1 MTGSTELDGRV
12 AGLVGRE
19 RERATIDR
27 MLDRAAARESGA
39 LVIRAEAGMGKTALL
54 RYAADHAGAADHTR
68 GTLVLSVT
76 GVEAESDLDYSGLHS
91 LVRPIVGL
99 LPRLPEPQ
107 RAALAAALGLA
118 PAAGADRFLVS
129 AGVLSL
135 LAAAA
140 EDRPVLCLAD
150 DAQWLDVPSAGSLV
164 FAARRLGAEGVVILF
179 AAREGERRR
188 FDGPGLAELVLD
200 GLDSTSAAELLDRG
214 DRELAPSVRDRLLAD
229 AAGNPLALIELPG
242 CLSDAQLRGRARM
255 PDSIPLSSR
264 LQLAFRQQI
273 ERLPAATQSALLL
286 AAADDAGELGGIL
299 AAAAALHLPED
310 ALDAAERAGL
320 IETDDARLT
329 FRHPLIRS
337 AAYEAATS
345 GERRRAHG
353 ALAGACAGDEHADR
367 RLWHLAVATLAADEE
382 VADGLEAA
390 AERSRMRGG
399 HASAA
404 TAFERAASLSETE
417 SARGR
422 RLAAA
427 ARAAY
432 VAGQVDRASD
442 LVNRSLPIADRAD
455 RAHLLG
461 LRGVID
467 GNGGLLP
474 DALRTV
480 LEGIALSED
489 PSQSLGMLLEA
500 CLMATY
506 IGDTDRLA
514 ALCRRA
520 TDFPPVTDVDRFI
533 VILLTAG
540 AAELEDDY
548 TRAERLAAE
557 AIELAARLDDARCLI
572 WASVVAGRAGTQG
585 DGLTYA
591 NRAVRVARERA
602 LVSTLPYAL
611 QAQAGQLLGLGRF
624 DLVYS
629 AAEEGR
635 GLALDIGQ
643 PWIASLNVSYLSI
656 VDALR
661 GAEAL
666 VHARNDEQQA
676 LVASSGPSRI
686 TANVAYAE
694 GVLELGLGRP
704 SEALER
710 LLVPINTVR
719 PQSNPVVVHA
729 VPDAVEAAVRAQRL
743 DDVTDEF
750 QAFESWVERFPHPAR
765 QSLLAR
771 CRALMDESRA
781 ERHFDDSLRLADA
794 LSPFDRARTDLL
806 YGEWLR
812 RNRRRIDA
820 RVHLRSAL
828 DAFEQL
834 GVAPWADR
842 ARAELRASGET
853 ARRRDP
859 STRDQLTPQE
869 LHIAG
874 LAAGGLTNPEIG
886 AQLFLSPRTIDYH
899 LRKVFAKLGISSR
912 AELASVDL
920 GEPMA
925 A

>member
-1 MTGSTELDGRV
+1 MMGSSDLDGRV
-12 AGLVGRE
+12 AALVGRD
-19 RERATIDR
+19 RERAVIDQL
-27 MLDRAAARESGA
+27 LDRARLRESGS

-54 RYAADHAGAADHTR
+54 RYAAEQAR
-68 GTLVLSVT
+68 EMPVLTVT

-91 LVRPIVGL
+91 LIWPIIEL
-99 LPRLPEPQ
+99 LPRLPGPQ
-107 RAALAAALGLA
+107 REALAAALGLA
-118 PAAGADRFLVS
+118 PAGGADRFLVS

-140 EDRPVLCLAD
+140 EDRPVLCLVD

-164 FAARRLGAEGVVILF
+164 FTARRLGAEGIAILF
-179 AAREGERRR
+179 AAREGDRRR
-188 FDGPGLAELVLD
+188 LDAPGLDELVLP
-200 GLDSTSAAELLDRG
+200 GLDSEWAIELLDRG
-214 DRELAPSVRDRLLAD
+214 QRELAPSVRERLLAD
-229 AAGNPLALIELPG
+229 AAGNPLALIELPA
-242 CLSDAQLRGRARM
+242 CLSDAQLSGRARM
-255 PDSIPLSSR
+255 PDAIPLSSR

-273 ERLPAATQSALLL
+273 ERLPRDTRSALLL
-286 AAADDAGELGGIL
+286 AAADDGGELGDIL

-337 AAYEAATS
+337 AVYEAATS

-353 ALAGACAGDEHADR
+353 ALAESCRGDEHADR

-382 VADGLEAA
+382 LAGRLEAA
-390 AERSRMRGG
+390 AERSQLRGG

-432 VAGQVDRASD
+432 VAGQMDRASD
-442 LVNRSLPIADRAD
+442 LVNRALPIADRAE
-455 RAHLLG
+455 RPQLLG

-467 GNGGLLP
+467 GDAGLLP
-474 DALRTV
+474 DAVRTV

-489 PSQSLGMLLEA
+489 PSESLELLLEA
-500 CLMATY
+500 CLMETY
-506 IGDTDRLA
+506 IGDTERLA
-514 ALCRRA
+514 AICRLA
-520 TDFPPVTDVDRFI
+520 SEFEPATDVDRFI
-533 VILLTAG
+533 VILLSAG
-540 AAELEDDY
+540 AAELEGDFK
-548 TRAERLAAE
+548 RAERLSAE
-557 AIELAARLDDARCLI
+557 AIELAERLGDARCLI

-585 DGLTYA
+585 DGLACA
-591 NRAVRVARERA
+591 NRAVRIARERA
-602 LVSTLPYAL
+602 LVATLPYAL
-611 QAQAGQLLGLGRF
+611 QAQAAQLLGLARF

-629 AAEEGR
+629 TAEEGR
-635 GLALDIGQ
+635 RLARDIGQ
-643 PWIASLNVSYLSI
+643 PWIASMNVSYLSI

-661 GAEAL
+661 GAEQL

-676 LVASSGPSRI
+676 LVASSGPSRL
-686 TANVAYAE
+686 AGNVAYAQ
-694 GVLELGLGRP
+694 GLLELGLGRP

-719 PQSNPVVVHA
+719 PQSNPIVVRA
-729 VPDAVEAAVRAQRL
+729 VPDAVEAAMRAQRL
-743 DDVTDEF
+743 DEVTTEF
-750 QAFESWVERFPHPAR
+750 LAFESWVERFPHPAR
-765 QSLLAR
+765 QAALAR
-771 CRALMDESRA
+771 CRALIDESGA
-781 ERHFDDSLRLADA
+781 ERHFVDSLRLADA
-794 LSPFDRARTDLL
+794 VSPFDRARTELL

-812 RNRRRIDA
+812 RNRRRIEA
-820 RVHLRSAL
+820 RVQLRSAL
-828 DAFEQL
+828 DSFEQL
-834 GVAPWADR
+834 GVTPWAER

-874 LAAGGLTNPEIG
+874 LAAHGLTNPEIG

-899 LRKVFAKLGISSR
+899 LRKVFTKLRISSR
-912 AELASVDL
+912 AELAGVDL
-920 GEPMA
+920 GEPVA

>member
-1 MTGSTELDGRV
+1 MMGSSELYGRV

-19 RERATIDR
+19 RERAVIER
-27 MLDRAAARESGA
+27 LLERAALSESGS

-54 RYAADHAGAADHTR
+54 RYAADEARDM
-68 GTLVLSVT
+68 LVLSVT

-91 LVRPIVGL
+91 LVRPVVEL
-99 LPRLPEPQ
+99 LPRLPDPQ

-118 PAAGADRFLVS
+118 PAGGADRFLIS
-129 AGVLSL
+129 AGVLTL

-140 EDRPVLCLAD
+140 EERPVLCLAD

-164 FAARRLGAEGVVILF
+164 FAARRLGAEGVAILF

-188 FDGPGLAELVLD
+188 FDAPGLEELVLV
-200 GLDSTSAAELLDRG
+200 GLDPGSAVELLDRG
-214 DRELAPSVRDRLLAD
+214 ERALAPSVRERLLAE
-229 AAGNPLALIELPG
+229 AAGNPLALLELPA
-242 CLSDAQLRGRARM
+242 CLSDAQLSGRTRM
-255 PDSIPLSSR
+255 PDAIPLSSR
-264 LQLAFRQQI
+264 LQLAFRQQV
-273 ERLPAATQSALLL
+273 EALPRATRSALLL
-286 AAADDAGELGGIL
+286 AAADDAGELGVIL
-299 AAAAALHLPED
+299 PAAAGLDLPED
-310 ALDAAERAGL
+310 ALDSAERAGL
-320 IETDDARLT
+320 IETDGLKLR

-337 AAYEAATS
+337 AVYESATS
-345 GERRRAHG
+345 AERRRAHG
-353 ALAGACAGDEHADR
+353 ALAEACRTDEHADR
-367 RLWHLAVATLAADEE
+367 RLWHLSVATLVADEE
-382 VADGLEAA
+382 IATGLEAA

-404 TAFERAASLSETE
+404 TALERAASLSETE

-422 RLAAA
+422 RLAGA

-455 RAHLLG
+455 RSHLLG

-467 GNGGLLP
+467 ANAGLLP
-474 DALRTV
+474 DAVRTV
-480 LEGIALSED
+480 LEAIALSED
-489 PSQSLGMLLEA
+489 PSDSLGMLLEA
-500 CLMATY
+500 CLMVTY
-506 IGDTDRLA
+506 MGDADRLA
-514 ALCRRA
+514 AMCRRA
-520 TDFPPVTDVDRFI
+520 SEFPPATDIDRFI

-540 AAELEDDY
+540 AAEIEGDFN
-548 TRAERLAAE
+548 TAERLAGD

-572 WASVVAGRAGTQG
+572 WASVIAGRAGTAG
-585 DGLTYA
+585 DGLHYA
-591 NRAVRVARERA
+591 NRAVRIARERA

-611 QAQAGQLLGLGRF
+611 QAQASQLLGLGRF

-635 GLALDIGQ
+635 DLALDIGQ

-656 VDALR
+656 IDALR
-661 GAEAL
+661 GAEQL

-676 LVASSGPSRI
+676 LVASSGPTRI

-694 GVLELGLGRP
+694 GLLELGLGRP

-710 LLVPINTVR
+710 LLIPIHTVR
-719 PQSNPVVVHA
+719 PQSNPVAVRA
-729 VPDAVEAAVRAQRL
+729 VPDAVEAAMRAQRL
-743 DDVTDEF
+743 DEVTDEYA
-750 QAFESWVERFPHPAR
+750 AFESWVERFPHPAR
-765 QSLLAR
+765 WAFLAR
-771 CRALMDESRA
+771 CRALIDESGA
-781 ERHFDDSLRLADA
+781 ERHYHDSLASADA
-794 LSPFDRARTDLL
+794 LSPFDRARTELL

-812 RNRRRIDA
+812 RDRRRIDA

-828 DAFEQL
+828 DDFERL
-834 GVAPWADR
+834 GVTPWADR

-869 LHIAG
+869 LRIAG

-899 LRKVFAKLGISSR
+899 LRKVFAKLGIASR
-912 AELASVDL
+912 AELAGVDL
-920 GEPMA
+920 GEPVA

>member
-1 MTGSTELDGRV
+1 MMGSSELDRRV
-12 AGLVGRE
+12 AGLVGRG
-19 RERATIDR
+19 RERAVIDR
-27 MLDRAAARESGA
+27 LIERAALRESGS

-54 RYAADHAGAADHTR
+54 RYAAEEAR
-68 GTLVLSVT
+68 EMLVLTVT
-76 GVEAESDLDYSGLHS
+76 GVKAESDLDYSGLHS

-107 RAALAAALGLA
+107 RAAVAAALGLA
-118 PAAGADRFLVS
+118 PVCGADRFLIS

-164 FAARRLGAEGVVILF
+164 FTARRLGAEGVAILF

-188 FDGPGLAELVLD
+188 FDAPGLDELVLA
-200 GLDSTSAAELLDRG
+200 GLDPAAAVELLDRG
-214 DRELAPSVRDRLLAD
+214 QRELAPSVRDRLLSD
-229 AAGNPLALIELPG
+229 AAGNPLALIELPA
-242 CLSDAQLRGRARM
+242 CLSDSQLSGRTRM
-255 PDSIPLSSR
+255 PDAIPLSSR

-273 ERLPAATQSALLL
+273 ERLPRAARSALLL
-286 AAADDAGELGGIL
+286 AAADDAGELAVIL
-299 AAAAALHLPED
+299 PAARALDLPED
-310 ALDAAERAGL
+310 ALDSAERAGL
-320 IETDDARLT
+320 IETDGLTLT

-337 AAYEAATS
+337 AAYESATS
-345 GERRRAHG
+345 AERRRAHG
-353 ALAGACAGDEHADR
+353 ALAEACRTDEHADR
-367 RLWHLAVATLAADEE
+367 RLWHLSVATLAADEE
-382 VADGLEAA
+382 IADELEAA

-404 TAFERAASLSETE
+404 TALERAASLSETE

-422 RLAAA
+422 RLAGA

-432 VAGQVDRASD
+432 VAGQMDRASD

-455 RAHLLG
+455 RPHLLG

-467 GNGGLLP
+467 GNAGLLP
-474 DALRTV
+474 DAVRTV
-480 LEGIALSED
+480 LEAIALSED
-489 PSQSLGMLLEA
+489 PSESLAMLLEA

-506 IGDTDRLA
+506 IGDADRLA
-514 ALCRRA
+514 AMCRRA
-520 TDFPPVTDVDRFI
+520 SEFPPATDIDRFI

-540 AAELEDDY
+540 AAEIEGDFN
-548 TRAERLAAE
+548 TAERLAGDAT
-557 AIELAARLDDARCLI
+557 ELAELLDDARCLI
-572 WASVVAGRAGTQG
+572 WTSVIAGRAGTAG

-591 NRAVRVARERA
+591 NRAVRIARERA

-611 QAQAGQLLGLGRF
+611 QAQASQLLGLARF

-635 GLALDIGQ
+635 SLALDIGQ

-656 VDALR
+656 IDALR
-661 GAEAL
+661 GAEDL
-666 VHARNDEQQA
+666 VHDRNDEQQA
-676 LVASSGPSRI
+676 LVASSGPTRI

-694 GVLELGLGRP
+694 GLLDLGLGRP

-710 LLVPINTVR
+710 LLVPIHTVR
-719 PQSNPVVVHA
+719 PQSNPVAVRA
-729 VPDAVEAAVRAQRL
+729 VPDAVEAAMRAQRL
-743 DDVTDEF
+743 DEVTDEYA
-750 QAFESWVERFPHPAR
+750 AFESWVERFPHPTRRA
-765 QSLLAR
+765 LLAR
-771 CRALMDESRA
+771 CRALIDEA
-781 ERHFDDSLRLADA
+781 GAARHYEDSLRLADA
-794 LSPFDRARTDLL
+794 LSPFDRARTELL

-812 RNRRRIDA
+812 RDRRRIDA

-828 DAFEQL
+828 DDFEQL
-834 GVAPWADR
+834 GVTPWAER

-869 LHIAG
+869 LRIAG

-899 LRKVFAKLGISSR
+899 LRKVFAKLGIASR
-912 AELASVDL
+912 AELAGVDL
-920 GEPMA
+920 GERVA

>member
-1 MTGSTELDGRV
+1 MMGSSGLDGRV
-12 AGLVGRE
+12 VGLVGRE
-19 RERATIDR
+19 RECEVIER
-27 MLDRAAARESGA
+27 MLERAARRESGS
-39 LVIRAEAGMGKTALL
+39 LVIRGEAGMGKTALL
-54 RYAADHAGAADHTR
+54 RHAARRADEM
-68 GTLVLSVT
+68 LVLSVT

-91 LVRPIVGL
+91 LVRPIVNL

-107 RAALAAALGLA
+107 RAALAGALGLA
-118 PAAGADRFLVS
+118 PAGGADRFLIS

-140 EDRPVLCLAD
+140 EDLPVLCLAD
-150 DAQWLDVPSAGSLV
+150 DTQWLDVPSAGSLV
-164 FAARRLGAEGVVILF
+164 FTARRLGAEGVVIVF

-188 FDGPGLAELVLD
+188 FDGPGLDELVLD
-200 GLDSTSAAELLDRG
+200 GLDSGSAAELLDRG

-229 AAGNPLALIELPG
+229 AAGNPLALIELPA

-255 PDSIPLSSR
+255 PDSLPLSSR

-273 ERLPAATQSALLL
+273 ERLPRATQSALLL
-286 AAADDAGELGGIL
+286 AAADDAGELAVIL
-299 AAAAALHLPED
+299 PAAAGLDLPED

-320 IETDDARLT
+320 IETDGLQLT

-337 AAYEAATS
+337 AVYESATS

-353 ALAGACAGDEHADR
+353 ALADACRPDEHADR

-382 VADGLEAA
+382 IADGLEAA
-390 AERSRMRGG
+390 AKRSQMRGG

-404 TAFERAASLSETE
+404 TALERAASLSETE
-417 SARGR
+417 SGRGR

-432 VAGQVDRASD
+432 VAGQLDRSSD
-442 LVNRSLPIADRAD
+442 LVNRSLPIADRPD

-467 GNGGLLP
+467 GNAGLLP
-474 DALRTV
+474 DAVRTV

-489 PSQSLGMLLEA
+489 PSESLGMLLEA

-506 IGDTDRLA
+506 IGDTDQLA

-520 TDFPPVTDVDRFI
+520 SEFPPASDVDRFI
-533 VILLTAG
+533 VILMTAG
-540 AAELEDDY
+540 AAELDGDFDE
-548 TRAERLAAE
+548 AERMTAD

-572 WASVVAGRAGTQG
+572 WASTTAGRAGTQG
-585 DGLTYA
+585 DGLAYA

-611 QAQAGQLLGLGRF
+611 QAQAAQLFGLSRF
-624 DLVYS
+624 DLVY
-629 AAEEGR
+629 ATAEEGR
-635 GLALDIGQ
+635 RLALDIGQ

-666 VHARNDEQQA
+666 VHEHNDEQQA
-676 LVASSGPSRI
+676 LVASGGPTRI
-686 TANVAYAE
+686 AANVAYAE
-694 GVLELGLGRP
+694 GLLELGLGRP

-710 LLVPINTVR
+710 LLVPITTVR
-719 PQSNPVVVHA
+719 PQSNPVVVRA
-729 VPDAVEAAVRAQRL
+729 VPDAVEAAIRAQQF
-743 DDVTDEF
+743 DEVAEEF
-750 QAFESWVERFPHPAR
+750 QRYESWVERFPHPTRRA
-765 QSLLAR
+765 LLAR
-771 CRALMDESRA
+771 CRALIDESGA
-781 ERHFDDSLRLADA
+781 EPHYTDA
-794 LSPFDRARTDLL
+794 ISMGALPPFDRARTELL

-812 RNRRRIDA
+812 RHRRRIDS
-820 RVHLRSAL
+820 RVRLRSAL
-828 DAFEQL
+828 DGFEQL

-842 ARAELRASGET
+842 ARTELRASGET

-912 AELASVDL
+912 AELAGVDL
-920 GEPMA
+920 GEPVA

>member
-1 MTGSTELDGRV
+1 MMSSSEVDRRV
-12 AGLVGRE
+12 AEIVGRQH
-19 RERATIDR
+19 ERAVIDR
-27 MLDRAAARESGA
+27 LLERAARRESGS

-54 RYAADHAGAADHTR
+54 RYAADRARDIR
-68 GTLVLSVT
+68 VLSVT

-91 LVRPIVGL
+91 LVRPIIEL

-118 PAAGADRFLVS
+118 PAGGADRFLVS

-140 EDRPVLCLAD
+140 ESRPVLCLAD
-150 DAQWLDVPSAGSLV
+150 DAQWLDVPSAGSLE
-164 FAARRLGAEGVVILF
+164 FTARRLGAEGVAILF

-188 FDGPGLAELVLD
+188 FDGPGLDELVLD
-200 GLDSTSAAELLDRG
+200 GLDSASAAELLDRG
-214 DRELAPSVRDRLLAD
+214 HRDLAPSVRDRLLAD
-229 AAGNPLALIELPG
+229 AAGNPLALIELPI
-242 CLSDAQLRGRARM
+242 CLSEAQLSGRIKM

-273 ERLPAATQSALLL
+273 ERLPRAAQSALLL
-286 AAADDAGELGGIL
+286 AAADDAGELAVIL
-299 AAAAALHLPED
+299 PAAAALDLAED

-320 IETDDARLT
+320 VETDGRRLT

-337 AAYEAATS
+337 AVYESATS

-353 ALAGACAGDEHADR
+353 ALAEACRTDEHADR

-382 VADGLEAA
+382 IADGLEAA

-422 RLAAA
+422 RLARAA
-427 ARAAY
+427 HAAY
-432 VAGQVDRASD
+432 VAGQVDRAGD

-455 RAHLLG
+455 RPQLLG

-467 GNGGLLP
+467 GNAGLLP
-474 DALRTV
+474 DAVRTV

-506 IGDTDRLA
+506 IGDADRLA
-514 ALCRRA
+514 AMCRRA
-520 TDFPPVTDVDRFI
+520 SEFRPATETDRFI
-533 VILLTAG
+533 VMLLTAG
-540 AAELEDDY
+540 AAELEGDFN
-548 TRAERLAAE
+548 TAERLAGD
-557 AIELAARLDDARCLI
+557 AIELAARLDDPRCLI
-572 WASVVAGRAGTQG
+572 WTSVIAGRAGTAG
-585 DGLTYA
+585 DGLSYA
-591 NRAVRVARERA
+591 NQAVRIARERA

-611 QAQAGQLLGLGRF
+611 QAQASQLLGLARF

-629 AAEEGR
+629 VAEEGR

-661 GAEAL
+661 GAEQL

-676 LVASSGPSRI
+676 LVASSGPTRI
-686 TANVAYAE
+686 TANVAYAN
-694 GVLELGLGRP
+694 GLLELGLGRP

-710 LLVPINTVR
+710 LLIPIHTVR
-719 PQSNPVVVHA
+719 PQSNPVAVRA
-729 VPDAVEAAVRAQRL
+729 VPDAVEAAMRAQRL
-743 DDVTDEF
+743 DDVTHEYA
-750 QAFESWVERFPHPAR
+750 AFESWVERFPHPAR
-765 QSLLAR
+765 RALLAR
-771 CRALMDESRA
+771 CRALIDESGA
-781 ERHFDDSLRLADA
+781 ERHYHDCLGLAGA
-794 LSPFDRARTDLL
+794 LSPFDRARTELL

-828 DAFEQL
+828 DDFDRL
-834 GVAPWADR
+834 GVTPWAER

-899 LRKVFAKLGISSR
+899 LRKVFTKLGISSR
-912 AELASVDL
+912 AELGGVDL
-920 GEPMA
+920 GERVA

>member
-1 MTGSTELDGRV
+1 MMSSSELDGRA

-19 RERATIDR
+19 RERAVIDR
-27 MLDRAAARESGA
+27 LLEHAALGESGA
-39 LVIRAEAGMGKTALL
+39 IVIRAEAGMGKTALL
-54 RYAADHAGAADHTR
+54 RYAADRARDM
-68 GTLVLSVT
+68 LVLSVT

-91 LVRPIVGL
+91 LVRPIIEL

-118 PAAGADRFLVS
+118 PAAGADRFLIS

-164 FAARRLGAEGVVILF
+164 FTARRLAAEGVVIVF

-188 FDGPGLAELVLD
+188 FDGPGLDELVLD
-200 GLDSTSAAELLDRG
+200 GLDSTSAAALLDRS
-214 DRELAPSVRDRLLAD
+214 DRRLAPSVRDRLLAD
-229 AAGNPLALIELPG
+229 AAGNPLALIELPA
-242 CLSDAQLRGRARM
+242 CLSDLQLRGRARM

-273 ERLPAATQSALLL
+273 ERLPRVTRSALLL
-286 AAADDAGELGGIL
+286 AAADDAGELAVIL
-299 AAAAALHLPED
+299 PALCALDLPED
-310 ALDAAERAGL
+310 ALDSAERAGL
-320 IETDDARLT
+320 IETDGRRLI
-329 FRHPLIRS
+329 FRHPLVRS
-337 AAYEAATS
+337 AAYASATS

-353 ALAGACAGDEHADR
+353 ALAEACRADEHADR
-367 RLWHLAVATLAADEE
+367 RLWHLAVATLVADEE
-382 VADGLEAA
+382 IADGLEAA
-390 AERSRMRGG
+390 AERSRARGG

-422 RLAAA
+422 RLGAAA
-427 ARAAY
+427 QAAY

-442 LVNRSLPIADRAD
+442 LVNRSLPIADADD

-467 GNGGLLP
+467 ANAGLLP
-474 DALRTV
+474 DAVRTV
-480 LEGIALSED
+480 LEGIALSKD
-489 PSQSLGMLLEA
+489 PSQRLRMLLEA

-506 IGDTDRLA
+506 IGNIERLA
-514 ALCRRA
+514 AICRRA
-520 TDFPPVTDVDRFI
+520 TEFPPATDIDRFI

-540 AAELEDDY
+540 AAELEGDY
-548 TRAERLAAE
+548 AQAERLTVDAV
-557 AIELAARLDDARCLI
+557 ELASRLDDAQCLI
-572 WASVVAGRAGTQG
+572 WASVTAGRAGTQG
-585 DGLTYA
+585 DGLPYA

-611 QAQAGQLLGLGRF
+611 QAQAAQLLGLGRF

-629 AAEEGR
+629 SAEEGR
-635 GLALDIGQ
+635 RLALDIGQ
-643 PWIASLNVSYLSI
+643 PWMASLNVSYLSI

-661 GAEAL
+661 GAEPL

-676 LVASSGPSRI
+676 LVASSGPTRI
-686 TANVAYAE
+686 TANVAYGE
-694 GVLELGLGRP
+694 GLLELGLGRP
-704 SEALER
+704 SEALEH
-710 LLVPINTVR
+710 LLIPINSVR
-719 PQSNPVVVHA
+719 PQSNPVVVRA
-729 VPDAVEAAVRAQRL
+729 VPDAVEAAVRAQRP
-743 DDVTDEF
+743 DNVRDEYA
-750 QAFESWVERFPHPAR
+750 AFESWVERFPHPAR
-765 QSLLAR
+765 RALLAR
-771 CRALMDESRA
+771 CRALIDESGA
-781 ERHFDDSLRLADA
+781 ERHYHDGLRLAGA
-794 LSPFDRARTDLL
+794 LSPFDRARTELL

-834 GVAPWADR
+834 RVTPWADR

-859 STRDQLTPQE
+859 STRDELTPQE

-899 LRKVFAKLGISSR
+899 LRKVFAKLGIASR
-912 AELASVDL
+912 AELAGVDL
-920 GEPMA
+920 GERVA

>member
-1 MTGSTELDGRV
+1 MMGSSELDRRV
-12 AGLVGRE
+12 TGLVGRA
-19 RERATIDR
+19 RERAAIDGL
-27 MLDRAAARESGA
+27 LDRGTTRESGA
-39 LVIRAEAGMGKTALL
+39 LVIRAEAGMGKTSLL
-54 RYAADHAGAADHTR
+54 RYAAHRARAAEMR
-68 GTLVLSVT
+68 VLSVA

-91 LVRPIVGL
+91 LVRPVCGL

-164 FAARRLGAEGVVILF
+164 FTARRLGAEGIVILF
-179 AAREGERRR
+179 AAREGERRH
-188 FDGPGLAELVLD
+188 FDGPGLDEIVLE
-200 GLDSTSAAELLDRG
+200 GLDATSASELLDRNKS
-214 DRELAPSVRDRLLAD
+214 ELAPSVRDRLLAD
-229 AAGNPLALIELPG
+229 AAGNPLALLELPA
-242 CLSDAQLRGRARM
+242 CLSDAQLSGRARM
-255 PDSIPLSSR
+255 PDAIPLSSR

-273 ERLPAATQSALLL
+273 ERLPTTARSALLL
-286 AAADDAGELGGIL
+286 AAADDGGELGGIL
-299 AAAAALHLPED
+299 AAAATLDLPED

-337 AAYEAATS
+337 AVYEAATS

-353 ALAGACAGDEHADR
+353 ALAEACRTDEHADR

-382 VADGLEAA
+382 IAGRLEAA

-422 RLAAA
+422 RLAEA

-432 VAGQVDRASD
+432 MAGQVDRASD
-442 LVNRSLPIADRAD
+442 LVNRSLPIADRAE

-461 LRGVID
+461 MRGVID
-467 GNGGLLP
+467 GNAGLLP
-474 DALRTV
+474 DGVRTV
-480 LEGIALSED
+480 LEGIALSD
-489 PSQSLGMLLEA
+489 NPSNSLKMLLEA

-506 IGDTDRLA
+506 IGDIDQLA

-520 TDFPPVTDVDRFI
+520 SEFPPVTDVDRFI
-533 VILLTAG
+533 VILMTAG
-540 AAELEDDY
+540 AAELEGDFE
-548 TRAERLAAE
+548 RAERMAVE

-572 WASVVAGRAGTQG
+572 WASTTAGRAGTQG
-585 DGLTYA
+585 DGLPYA

-602 LVSTLPYAL
+602 LVSTVPYAL
-611 QAQAGQLLGLGRF
+611 QAQAAQLFGLSRF
-624 DLVYS
+624 DLVY
-629 AAEEGR
+629 AVAEEGR
-635 GLALDIGQ
+635 SLALDIGQ
-643 PWIASLNVSYLSI
+643 PWIASLNVSYLAI

-661 GAEAL
+661 GDEQL
-666 VHARNDEQQA
+666 VYSHNDEQQT
-676 LVASSGPSRI
+676 LVASSGPTRI
-686 TANVAYAE
+686 IANVAYAE
-694 GVLELGLGRP
+694 GLLELGLGRP

-710 LLVPINTVR
+710 LLVPITTVR
-719 PQSNPVVVHA
+719 PQSNPVVVRA
-729 VPDAVEAAVRAQRL
+729 VPDAVEAATRAQQL
-743 DDVTDEF
+743 HEVADAFKE
-750 QAFESWVERFPHPAR
+750 FESWVERFPHPTRRA
-765 QSLLAR
+765 LLAR
-771 CRALMDESRA
+771 CRALIDESNA
-781 ERHFDDSLRLADA
+781 ERHYVDA
-794 LSPFDRARTDLL
+794 LSLDALPPFDRARTELL

-812 RNRRRIDA
+812 RHRRRIDA
-820 RVHLRSAL
+820 RVHLRSAV
-828 DAFEQL
+828 DGFDQL
-834 GVAPWADR
+834 GVTPWAER

-912 AELASVDL
+912 AELAAVDL
-920 GEPMA
+920 GEPVA

>member
-1 MTGSTELDGRV
+1 VIARLMGSSELGGRV

-19 RERATIDR
+19 HERTVMER
-27 MLDRAAARESGA
+27 LLERVSLGESGS

-54 RYAADHAGAADHTR
+54 RYAGDQAR
-68 GTLVLSVT
+68 EMRVLSVT

-91 LVRPIVGL
+91 LVRPIIDL
-99 LPRLPEPQ
+99 LSRVPAPQ
-107 RAALAAALGLA
+107 RDALAAALGLA
-118 PAAGADRFLVS
+118 PAGGADRFLVS

-140 EDRPVLCLAD
+140 EERPVLCLVD

-164 FAARRLGAEGVVILF
+164 FAARRLGAEGVAILF

-188 FDGPGLAELVLD
+188 FDGPGLDELVLG
-200 GLDSTSAAELLDRG
+200 GLDPDSAGALLNRG
-214 DRELAPSVRDRLLAD
+214 ERTLAPSVRERLLAD
-229 AAGNPLALIELPG
+229 AAGNPLALIELPA
-242 CLSDAQLRGRARM
+242 CLSDAQLTGRTRM
-255 PDSIPLSSR
+255 PDAIPLSSR
-264 LQLAFRQQI
+264 LQLAFRQQV
-273 ERLPAATQSALLL
+273 ERLPRVTRATLLL
-286 AAADDAGELGGIL
+286 AAADDAGELAVIL
-299 AAAAALHLPED
+299 PAACALDLPED
-310 ALDAAERAGL
+310 ALDSAERAGL
-320 IETDDARLT
+320 IETDDTTLR
-329 FRHPLIRS
+329 FRHPLVRS
-337 AAYEAATS
+337 AVYESATS
-345 GERRRAHG
+345 AERRRAHS
-353 ALAGACAGDEHADR
+353 ALAEACRTDEHADR
-367 RLWHLAVATLAADEE
+367 RLWHLSVATLVADEE
-382 VADGLEAA
+382 IAGGLEAA

-404 TAFERAASLSETE
+404 TALERSASLSETE
-417 SARGR
+417 PARGR

-427 ARAAY
+427 ASAAY
-432 VAGQVDRASD
+432 VAGQADRASD

-455 RAHLLG
+455 RARLLG

-467 GNGGLLP
+467 ANAGLLP
-474 DALRTV
+474 DAVRTV

-489 PSQSLGMLLEA
+489 PSQSLHMLLEA

-514 ALCRRA
+514 AICRRA
-520 TDFPPVTDVDRFI
+520 TEFPPATDIDRFI
-533 VILLTAG
+533 VILMTAG
-540 AAELEDDY
+540 AAELEGDFA
-548 TRAERLAAE
+548 RAERMAVN

-572 WASVVAGRAGTQG
+572 WASTTAGRAGSQG
-585 DGLTYA
+585 DGLPYA
-591 NRAVRVARERA
+591 NRAVRIARERA

-611 QAQAGQLLGLGRF
+611 QAQAAQLFGLSRF
-624 DLVYS
+624 DLVYA

-635 GLALDIGQ
+635 HLALDIGQ

-661 GAEAL
+661 GAEQL
-666 VHARNDEQQA
+666 VHARNDEQLA
-676 LVASSGPSRI
+676 LVAAGGPTRI

-694 GVLELGLGRP
+694 GLLELGLGRP

-719 PQSNPVVVHA
+719 PRSNPVLVRA
-729 VPDAVEAAVRAQRL
+729 VPDAVEAAVRAQRS
-743 DDVTDEF
+743 DDVMGEYA
-750 QAFESWVERFPHPAR
+750 AFETWAERFPHPTRRA
-765 QSLLAR
+765 LLAR
-771 CRALMDESRA
+771 CRALIDESSA
-781 ERHFDDSLRLADA
+781 ERHYAEALSLDA
-794 LSPFDRARTDLL
+794 LPPFDRARTELL

-812 RNRRRIDA
+812 RNRRRIEA

-828 DAFEQL
+828 EVFEQL
-834 GVAPWADR
+834 AVTPWADR

-899 LRKVFAKLGISSR
+899 LRKVFTKLGISSR
-912 AELASVDL
+912 AELSGIDL
-920 GEPMA
+920 GERVA

>member
-1 MTGSTELDGRV
+1 MQLMGSSDLRV

-19 RERATIDR
+19 RECEAIER
-27 MLDRAAARESGA
+27 MLDRARRRESGA

-54 RYAADHAGAADHTR
+54 RYAAGQAKGI
-68 GTLVLSVT
+68 LVLSVT

-91 LVRPIVGL
+91 LVRPIVDL
-99 LPRLPEPQ
+99 LPRLPDPQ

-118 PAAGADRFLVS
+118 PAGGADRFLIS

-135 LAAAA
+135 IAAAA

-164 FAARRLGAEGVVILF
+164 FTARRLGAEGVVILF

-188 FDGPGLAELVLD
+188 LDAPGLEELVLP
-200 GLDSTSAAELLDRG
+200 GLDRASAVELLDRG
-214 DRELAPSVRDRLLAD
+214 HRELAPSVRDRLLAD
-229 AAGNPLALIELPG
+229 AAGNPLALIELPV
-242 CLSDAQLRGRARM
+242 CLSDAQLSGRTRM
-255 PDSIPLSSR
+255 PDAIPLSLR
-264 LQLAFRQQI
+264 LQVAFMQQI
-273 ERLPAATQSALLL
+273 KRLPRTSQSALLL
-286 AAADDAGELGGIL
+286 AAADDAGELAVIL
-299 AAAAALHLPED
+299 PAARALGLPDD
-310 ALDAAERAGL
+310 ALDAAERHGL
-320 IETDDARLT
+320 IETDGLKLT

-337 AAYEAATS
+337 AMYESATS
-345 GERRRAHG
+345 GERRQAHG
-353 ALAGACAGDEHADR
+353 ALAEACRMDEYGDR
-367 RLWHLAVATLAADEE
+367 RLWHLAVATLSADEE
-382 VADGLEAA
+382 IAEGLEAA

-427 ARAAY
+427 AEAAY
-432 VAGQVDRASD
+432 VAGEVDRASD
-442 LVNRSLPIADRAD
+442 LVNRSLPIADRTD

-467 GNGGLLP
+467 ANAGLLP
-474 DALRTV
+474 DAIRTV
-480 LEGIALSED
+480 HEGIKLSD
-489 PSQSLGMLLEA
+489 DASRSLEMLLEA

-514 ALCRRA
+514 SICRLA
-520 TDFPPVTDVDRFI
+520 SEFQPATDVDRFI
-533 VILLTAG
+533 VILMTAG
-540 AAELEDDY
+540 GAELEGDFD
-548 TRAERLAAE
+548 RAERLSAD

-572 WASVVAGRAGTQG
+572 WASTTAGRAGAQG
-585 DGLTYA
+585 DGLAYA

-611 QAQAGQLLGLGRF
+611 QAQAAQLFGLSRF
-624 DLVYS
+624 DLVYA

-635 GLALDIGQ
+635 QLALDIGQ

-661 GAEAL
+661 GAEHL
-666 VHARNDEQQA
+666 VHEHNDEQQA
-676 LVASSGPSRI
+676 LVASSGPTRI
-686 TANVAYAE
+686 TANIAYAE
-694 GVLELGLGRP
+694 GLLELGLGRP
-704 SEALER
+704 SDALER
-710 LLVPINTVR
+710 LLVPITTVR
-719 PQSNPVVVHA
+719 PQSNPVVVRA
-729 VPDAVEAAVRAQRL
+729 VPDAVEAAIRAQQFGQ
-743 DDVTDEF
+743 VADEF
-750 QAFESWVERFPHPAR
+750 KRYESWAEQFPHPTRRA
-765 QSLLAR
+765 LLAR
-771 CRALMDESRA
+771 CRALIDESGA
-781 ERHFDDSLRLADA
+781 EGHYTDA
-794 LSPFDRARTDLL
+794 LSQDALPPFDRARTELL

-812 RNRRRIDA
+812 RHRRRIDA
-820 RVHLRSAL
+820 RVYLRSAL

-834 GVAPWADR
+834 GVTPWADR

-912 AELASVDL
+912 AELAGIDL
-920 GEPMA
+920 GEPVA

>member
-1 MTGSTELDGRV
+1 MMSSSEVDRRV
-12 AGLVGRE
+12 AEIVGRQH
-19 RERATIDR
+19 ERAVIDR
-27 MLDRAAARESGA
+27 LLGRAARRESGS

-54 RYAADHAGAADHTR
+54 RYAADRARDM
-68 GTLVLSVT
+68 LVLSVT

-91 LVRPIVGL
+91 LVRPIIEL

-118 PAAGADRFLVS
+118 PAGGADRFLVS

-140 EDRPVLCLAD
+140 ESRPVLCLAD
-150 DAQWLDVPSAGSLV
+150 DAQWLDVPSAGSLE
-164 FAARRLGAEGVVILF
+164 FTARRLGAEGVAILF

-188 FDGPGLAELVLD
+188 FDGPGLDELVLD
-200 GLDSTSAAELLDRG
+200 GLDSASAAELLDRG
-214 DRELAPSVRDRLLAD
+214 RRDLAPSVRDRLLAD
-229 AAGNPLALIELPG
+229 AAGNPLALIELPI
-242 CLSDAQLRGRARM
+242 CLSEAQLSGRIKM

-273 ERLPAATQSALLL
+273 ERLPRAAQSALLL
-286 AAADDAGELGGIL
+286 AAADDAGELAVIL
-299 AAAAALHLPED
+299 PAAAALDLAED

-320 IETDDARLT
+320 VETDGRRLT

-337 AAYEAATS
+337 AVYESATS

-353 ALAGACAGDEHADR
+353 ALAEACRTDEHADR

-382 VADGLEAA
+382 IADGLEAA

-422 RLAAA
+422 RLARAA
-427 ARAAY
+427 HAAY
-432 VAGQVDRASD
+432 VAGQVDRAGD

-455 RAHLLG
+455 RPQLLG

-467 GNGGLLP
+467 GNAGLLP
-474 DALRTV
+474 DAVRTV

-506 IGDTDRLA
+506 IGDADRLA
-514 ALCRRA
+514 AMCRRA
-520 TDFPPVTDVDRFI
+520 SEFRPATETDRFI
-533 VILLTAG
+533 VMLLTAG
-540 AAELEDDY
+540 AAELEGDFN
-548 TRAERLAAE
+548 TAERLAGD
-557 AIELAARLDDARCLI
+557 AIELAARLDDPRCLI
-572 WASVVAGRAGTQG
+572 WTSVIAGRAGTAG
-585 DGLTYA
+585 DGLSYA
-591 NRAVRVARERA
+591 NQAVRIARERA

-611 QAQAGQLLGLGRF
+611 QAQASQLLGLARF

-629 AAEEGR
+629 VAEEGR

-661 GAEAL
+661 GAEQL

-676 LVASSGPSRI
+676 LVASSGPTRI
-686 TANVAYAE
+686 TANVAYAN
-694 GVLELGLGRP
+694 GLLELGLGRP

-710 LLVPINTVR
+710 LLIPIHTVR
-719 PQSNPVVVHA
+719 PQSNPVAVRA
-729 VPDAVEAAVRAQRL
+729 VPDAVEAAMRAQRL
-743 DDVTDEF
+743 DDVTHEYA
-750 QAFESWVERFPHPAR
+750 AFESWVERFPHPAR
-765 QSLLAR
+765 RALLAR
-771 CRALMDESRA
+771 CRALIDESGA
-781 ERHFDDSLRLADA
+781 ERHYHDCLGLAGA
-794 LSPFDRARTDLL
+794 LSPFDRARTELL

-828 DAFEQL
+828 DDFDRL
-834 GVAPWADR
+834 GVTPWAER

-899 LRKVFAKLGISSR
+899 LRKVFTKLGISSR
-912 AELASVDL
+912 AELGGVDL
-920 GEPMA
+920 GERVA

>member
-1 MTGSTELDGRV
+1 MMSSSEVDRRV
-12 AGLVGRE
+12 AEIVGRQH
-19 RERATIDR
+19 ERAVIDR
-27 MLDRAAARESGA
+27 LLERAARRESGS

-54 RYAADHAGAADHTR
+54 RYAADRARDM
-68 GTLVLSVT
+68 LVLSVT

-91 LVRPIVGL
+91 LVRPIIEL

-118 PAAGADRFLVS
+118 PAGGADRFLVS

-140 EDRPVLCLAD
+140 ESRPVLCLAD
-150 DAQWLDVPSAGSLV
+150 DAQWLDVPSAGSLE
-164 FAARRLGAEGVVILF
+164 FTARRLGAEGVAILF

-188 FDGPGLAELVLD
+188 FDGPGLDELVLD
-200 GLDSTSAAELLDRG
+200 GLDSASAAELLDRG
-214 DRELAPSVRDRLLAD
+214 HRDLAPSVRDRLLAD
-229 AAGNPLALIELPG
+229 AAGNPLALIELPI
-242 CLSDAQLRGRARM
+242 CLSEAQLSGRIKM

-273 ERLPAATQSALLL
+273 ERLPRAAQSALLL
-286 AAADDAGELGGIL
+286 AAADDAGELAVIL
-299 AAAAALHLPED
+299 PAAAALDLAED

-320 IETDDARLT
+320 VETDGRRLT

-337 AAYEAATS
+337 AVYESATS

-353 ALAGACAGDEHADR
+353 ALAEACRTDEHADR

-382 VADGLEAA
+382 IADGLEAA

-422 RLAAA
+422 RLARAA
-427 ARAAY
+427 HAAY
-432 VAGQVDRASD
+432 VAGQVDRAGD

-455 RAHLLG
+455 RPQLLG

-467 GNGGLLP
+467 GNAGLLP
-474 DALRTV
+474 DAVRTV

-506 IGDTDRLA
+506 IGDADRLA
-514 ALCRRA
+514 AMCRRA
-520 TDFPPVTDVDRFI
+520 SEFRPATETDRFI
-533 VILLTAG
+533 VMLLTAG
-540 AAELEDDY
+540 AAELEGDFN
-548 TRAERLAAE
+548 TAERLAGD
-557 AIELAARLDDARCLI
+557 AIELAARLDDPRCLI
-572 WASVVAGRAGTQG
+572 WTSVIAGRAGTAG
-585 DGLTYA
+585 DGLSYA
-591 NRAVRVARERA
+591 NQAVRIARERA

-611 QAQAGQLLGLGRF
+611 QAQASQLLGLARF

-629 AAEEGR
+629 VAEEGR

-661 GAEAL
+661 GAEQL

-676 LVASSGPSRI
+676 LVASSGPTRI
-686 TANVAYAE
+686 TANVAYAN
-694 GVLELGLGRP
+694 GLLELGLGRP

-710 LLVPINTVR
+710 LLIPIHTVR
-719 PQSNPVVVHA
+719 PQSNPVAVRA
-729 VPDAVEAAVRAQRL
+729 VPDAVEAAMRAQRL
-743 DDVTDEF
+743 DDVTHEYA
-750 QAFESWVERFPHPAR
+750 AFERFPHPAR
-765 QSLLAR
+765 RALLAR
-771 CRALMDESRA
+771 CRALIDESGA
-781 ERHFDDSLRLADA
+781 ERHYHDCLGLAGA
-794 LSPFDRARTDLL
+794 LSPFDRARTELL

-828 DAFEQL
+828 DDFDRL
-834 GVAPWADR
+834 GVTPWAER

-899 LRKVFAKLGISSR
+899 LRKVFTKLGISSR
-912 AELASVDL
+912 AELGGVDL
-920 GEPMA
+920 GERVA

>member
-1 MTGSTELDGRV
+1 MMGSSELDGR
-12 AGLVGRE
+12 ATGLVGRE
-19 RERATIDR
+19 RECGLIDR
-27 MLDRAAARESGA
+27 MLADAMRRESGS

-54 RYAADHAGAADHTR
+54 RYARDRAEGMRVITA
-68 GTLVLSVT
+68 T

-91 LVRPIVGL
+91 LVRPILNL

-140 EDRPVLCLAD
+140 EDHPVLCLAD

-179 AAREGERRR
+179 AAREGESRR
-188 FDGPGLAELVLD
+188 FDGPGLDELVLD
-200 GLDSTSAAELLDRG
+200 GLDSTSAGALLDRG
-214 DRELAPSVRDRLLAD
+214 DRDLAPSVRDRLLAD
-229 AAGNPLALIELPG
+229 AAGNPLALIELPA

-255 PDSIPLSSR
+255 PDSLPLSSR

-273 ERLPAATQSALLL
+273 ERLPRATQSALLL
-286 AAADDAGELGGIL
+286 AAADDAGDLAVIVP
-299 AAAAALHLPED
+299 AAAGLGLPED

-320 IETDDARLT
+320 IETDGLELI

-337 AAYEAATS
+337 AVYESATS
-345 GERRRAHG
+345 SERRRAHG
-353 ALAGACAGDEHADR
+353 ALADACRADEHADR

-382 VADGLEAA
+382 IAHGLEGA

-432 VAGQVDRASD
+432 VAGQPGRASD

-467 GNGGLLP
+467 ANAGLLP
-474 DALRTV
+474 DAVRTMH
-480 LEGIALSED
+480 EGIRLSDD
-489 PSQSLGMLLEA
+489 PSQSLEMLLEA

-506 IGDTDRLA
+506 IGDTERLA
-514 ALCRRA
+514 SICRHASEFPPA
-520 TDFPPVTDVDRFI
+520 TDIDRFI

-540 AAELEDDY
+540 AAELEGDF
-548 TRAERLAAE
+548 TRAEQLSAD

-572 WASVVAGRAGTQG
+572 WASTTAGRAGAQG
-585 DGLTYA
+585 DGLAYA
-591 NRAVRVARERA
+591 NRAVQLARERA

-611 QAQAGQLLGLGRF
+611 QAQAAQLFGLSRF
-624 DLVYS
+624 DLVYA

-635 GLALDIGQ
+635 HLALDIGQ
-643 PWIASLNVSYLSI
+643 PWIASLNVSYLAI

-661 GAEAL
+661 GAEQV
-666 VHARNDEQQA
+666 VHDHNDEQQA
-676 LVASSGPSRI
+676 LVAASGPTRI
-686 TANVAYAE
+686 SANVAYAE
-694 GVLELGLGRP
+694 GLLELGLGKP

-710 LLVPINTVR
+710 LLVPITTVR
-719 PQSNPVVVHA
+719 PQSNPVVVRA
-729 VPDAVEAAVRAQRL
+729 VPDAIEAAVRAQQI
-743 DDVTDEF
+743 DEVTEEF
-750 QAFESWVERFPHPAR
+750 KRYESWVERFPHPAR
-765 QSLLAR
+765 RALLAR
-771 CRALMDESRA
+771 CRALIDDSRA
-781 ERHFDDSLRLADA
+781 EGHYTDSLALDA
-794 LSPFDRARTDLL
+794 LPPFERARTELL

-828 DAFEQL
+828 DEFEQL
-834 GVAPWADR
+834 GVPPWADR

-859 STRDQLTPQE
+859 STRDHLTPRE

-920 GEPMA
+920 GEPVA

>member
-1 MTGSTELDGRV
+1 MMSSSEVDRRV
-12 AGLVGRE
+12 AEIVGRQH
-19 RERATIDR
+19 ERAVIDR
-27 MLDRAAARESGA
+27 LLERAARRESGS

-54 RYAADHAGAADHTR
+54 RYAADRARDM
-68 GTLVLSVT
+68 LVLSVT

-91 LVRPIVGL
+91 LVRPIIEL

-118 PAAGADRFLVS
+118 PAGGADRFLVS

-140 EDRPVLCLAD
+140 ESRPVLCLAD
-150 DAQWLDVPSAGSLV
+150 DAQWLDVPSAGSLE
-164 FAARRLGAEGVVILF
+164 FTARRLGAEGVAILF

-188 FDGPGLAELVLD
+188 FDGPGLDELVLD
-200 GLDSTSAAELLDRG
+200 GLDSASAAELLDRG
-214 DRELAPSVRDRLLAD
+214 HRDLAPSVRDRLLAD
-229 AAGNPLALIELPG
+229 AAGNPLALIELPI
-242 CLSDAQLRGRARM
+242 CLSEAQLSGRIKM

-273 ERLPAATQSALLL
+273 ERLPRAAQSALLL
-286 AAADDAGELGGIL
+286 AAADDAGELAVIL
-299 AAAAALHLPED
+299 PAAAALDLAED

-320 IETDDARLT
+320 VETDGRRLT

-337 AAYEAATS
+337 AVYESATS

-353 ALAGACAGDEHADR
+353 ALAEACRTDEHADR

-382 VADGLEAA
+382 IADGLEAA

-422 RLAAA
+422 RLARAA
-427 ARAAY
+427 HAAY
-432 VAGQVDRASD
+432 VAGQVDRAGD

-455 RAHLLG
+455 RPQLLG

-467 GNGGLLP
+467 GNAGLLP
-474 DALRTV
+474 DAVRTV

-506 IGDTDRLA
+506 IGDADRLA
-514 ALCRRA
+514 AMCRRA
-520 TDFPPVTDVDRFI
+520 SEFRPATETDRFI
-533 VILLTAG
+533 VMLLTAG
-540 AAELEDDY
+540 AAELEGDFN
-548 TRAERLAAE
+548 TAERLAGD
-557 AIELAARLDDARCLI
+557 AIELAARLDDPRCLI
-572 WASVVAGRAGTQG
+572 WTSVIAGRAGTAG
-585 DGLTYA
+585 DGLSYA
-591 NRAVRVARERA
+591 NQAVRIARERA

-611 QAQAGQLLGLGRF
+611 QAQASQLLGLARF

-629 AAEEGR
+629 VAEEGR

-661 GAEAL
+661 GAEQL

-676 LVASSGPSRI
+676 LVASSGPTRI
-686 TANVAYAE
+686 TANVAYAN
-694 GVLELGLGRP
+694 GLLELGLGRP

-710 LLVPINTVR
+710 LLIPIHTVR
-719 PQSNPVVVHA
+719 PQSNPVAVRA
-729 VPDAVEAAVRAQRL
+729 VPDAVEAAMRAQRL
-743 DDVTDEF
+743 DDVTHEYA
-750 QAFESWVERFPHPAR
+750 AFESWVERFPHPAR
-765 QSLLAR
+765 RALLAR
-771 CRALMDESRA
+771 CRALIDESGA
-781 ERHFDDSLRLADA
+781 ERHYHDCLGLAGA
-794 LSPFDRARTDLL
+794 LSPFDRARTELL

-828 DAFEQL
+828 DDFDRL
-834 GVAPWADR
+834 GVTPWAER

-899 LRKVFAKLGISSR
+899 LRKVFTKLGISSR
-912 AELASVDL
+912 AELGGVDL
-920 GEPMA
+920 GERVA

>member
-1 MTGSTELDGRV
+1 M
-12 AGLVGRE
+12 
-19 RERATIDR
+19 
-27 MLDRAAARESGA
+27 
-39 LVIRAEAGMGKTALL
+39 
-54 RYAADHAGAADHTR
+54 
-68 GTLVLSVT
+68 
-76 GVEAESDLDYSGLHS
+76 
-91 LVRPIVGL
+91 P
-99 LPRLPEPQ
+99 
-107 RAALAAALGLA
+107 ALAAALGLA
-118 PAAGADRFLVS
+118 PGGGADRFLVS

-164 FAARRLGAEGVVILF
+164 FTARRLGAEGVVILF

-188 FDGPGLAELVLD
+188 LDAPGLDELVLP
-200 GLDSTSAAELLDRG
+200 GLDSESAVELLDRC
-214 DRELAPSVRDRLLAD
+214 DRELAPSVRERLLAD
-229 AAGNPLALIELPG
+229 AAGNPLALIELPA
-242 CLSDAQLRGRARM
+242 CLSHAQLSGRARM
-255 PDSIPLSSR
+255 PDAIPLSSR

-273 ERLPAATQSALLL
+273 ERLPRDTRSALLL
-286 AAADDAGELGGIL
+286 AAADDGGELGGIL
-299 AAAAALHLPED
+299 AAAAALDLPED

-337 AAYEAATS
+337 AVYEAATS

-353 ALAGACAGDEHADR
+353 ALAEACRGDEYADR

-382 VADGLEAA
+382 IADRLEAA
-390 AERSRMRGG
+390 AERSRLRGG

-404 TAFERAASLSETE
+404 TAFERAASLSESE

-432 VAGQVDRASD
+432 VAGQLDRASD
-442 LVNRSLPIADRAD
+442 LVNRSLPIADRAA

-467 GNGGLLP
+467 GNAGLLP
-474 DALRTV
+474 DAVRTV
-480 LEGIALSED
+480 LEGIELSED
-489 PSQSLGMLLEA
+489 PSESLEMLLEA

-514 ALCRRA
+514 AICRRA
-520 TDFPPVTDVDRFI
+520 SEFPPATDIDRFT
-533 VILLTAG
+533 VILMTAG
-540 AAELEDDY
+540 AAELEGDFE
-548 TRAERLAAE
+548 RAERLAVE
-557 AIELAARLDDARCLI
+557 AIELAARLDDAHCLI
-572 WASVVAGRAGTQG
+572 WASVTAGRAGTQG
-585 DGLTYA
+585 DGLAYA

-611 QAQAGQLLGLGRF
+611 QAQAAQLFGLSRF
-624 DLVYS
+624 DLVYA

-635 GLALDIGQ
+635 QLALDIGQ
-643 PWIASLNVSYLSI
+643 PWIASLNVAYLSI

-661 GAEAL
+661 GDEQL

-676 LVASSGPSRI
+676 LVASSGPTRI
-686 TANVAYAE
+686 T
-694 GVLELGLGRP
+694 
-704 SEALER
+704 EAL
-710 LLVPINTVR
+710 
-719 PQSNPVVVHA
+719 
-729 VPDAVEAAVRAQRL
+729 
-743 DDVTDEF
+743 
-750 QAFESWVERFPHPAR
+750 
-765 QSLLAR
+765 SL
-771 CRALMDESRA
+771 
-781 ERHFDDSLRLADA
+781 DA
-794 LSPFDRARTDLL
+794 LPPFDRAR
-806 YGEWLR
+806 EWLR
-812 RNRRRIDA
+812 RSRRRIDA
-820 RVHLRSAL
+820 RVRLRSAL
-828 DAFEQL
+828 DGFERL
-834 GVAPWADR
+834 GVTPWADR

-912 AELASVDL
+912 AELAGVDL
-920 GEPMA
+920 GEPVA